1 MIIRL
6 TICHHEPKCLILF
19 YHFIPHKYA
28 YVFNRSASVS
38 SYKIGVVGD
47 NWLVGWL
54 VCNAIFSDTA
64 LRIFLIFCMKL
75 GDYKDRKVTEPD
87 F

>member
-19 YHFIPHKYA
+19 YHFIPYKYA
-28 YVFNRSASVS
+28 YVFNRSASVR

-54 VCNAIFSDTA
+54 VRNTIFSDTA

-75 GDYKDRKVTEPD
+75 GAYKDRKVTEPD

>member
-19 YHFIPHKYA
+19 YHFIPRKYA

-54 VCNAIFSDTA
+54 VRNAIFSDTA